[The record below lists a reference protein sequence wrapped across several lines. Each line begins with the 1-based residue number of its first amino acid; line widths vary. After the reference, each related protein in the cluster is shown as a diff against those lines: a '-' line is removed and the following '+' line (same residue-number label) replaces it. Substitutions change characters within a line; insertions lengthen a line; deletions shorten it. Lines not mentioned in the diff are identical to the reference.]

1 MRQRERDM
9 LRQLEDTRQQFDE
22 VRQQNGELTSR
33 LTEELGLS
41 KRLQDQLAE
50 VEERFFHH
58 QPAADQNN
66 DVSPALKMG
75 RMVKP
80 RPLGLRSDEV
90 EVPPERERPPMP
102 EMPPVIN
109 EADEAMC
116 SLDGSHGDL
125 PPEFPLRSDLD
136 GELDEYRAIAELGIN
151 RSLELRDGI
160 CAREHVPM
168 EVTVAVATADSGNI
182 YDSVQQR
189 QPSQQPLQQQSA
201 ARKFAVPGQYPREV
215 SAEEVLVM
223 ESKLRSALDKAS
235 FECAVVRV
243 QNGVYN
249 FGPLVRAVVELRS
262 DGDVAASRDDGATW
276 EPIDDFIRSI
286 AKESNR
292 SLAAQVQSARAWV
305 SPMAAGDTSGQAP
318 QEQQPPPAA
327 AGAQPMAGYCTR
339 SASYTSGT
347 AERRGPRTAASKH
360 GLRSDNLID
369 SRSSSHGRTDAQLN
383 GPAVAATSVGRTSSL
398 KSSATYVGKCRCCEA
413 WRRRYIAEQALATHN
428 LSVSTWCG

>member
-327 AGAQPMAGYCTR
+327 AGAQPMAGYPQPGQ
-339 SASYTSGT
+339 GT
-347 AERRGPRTAASKH
+347 VPGQLRTPRGPQSGAGPGQPPQNMGSGPTISSTPDRVHTAGQTLNSM
-360 GLRSDNLID
+360 
-369 SRSSSHGRTDAQLN
+369 GRPSQQHQ
-383 GPAVAATSVGRTSSL
+383 SVGPPVSNPQL
-398 KSSATYVGKCRCCEA
+398 LMSANAGAVKPGGVDISPS
-413 WRRRYIAEQALATHN
+413 RRWPHT
-428 LSVSTWCG
+428 T